1 MKFSKKQKREL
12 TEITVGAAL
21 YITAVVASALAELG
35 VWSFLLLLPSY
46 FVLGFPIM
54 KKAVKNLAHGNMLDE
69 NFLMS
74 IASVGAFILGE
85 CSEGVAVMLFDR
97 VGEFFEDYAVRRSR
111 GNIAELMS
119 LCPEYANIIRDGE
132 LVTVDPAEVSVGD
145 TVVVLPGERVPLD
158 GVILSGASSFDT
170 AALTGESVPTDV
182 SAGDKAVSGFINLSG
197 KLEIRV
203 EKAYEDSTVAKVL
216 ALIEDATEKKSRSE
230 NFITRF
236 ARVYTPIVVGCAAS
250 LAVIPSVLNLMLPSV
265 ITAGAEVWVY
275 RALLFLVVSCPCALV
290 ISVPMSFFG
299 GIGGAS
305 KKGVLIK
312 GSNYIEMLSKADTFV
327 FDKTGTLTHGTFTV
341 TEVEAAGISDR
352 ELIRLA
358 ASAESCSTHPIARAL
373 CAHAD
378 EVSVPHEVTELAGRG
393 VRAVIDGKTVL
404 VGNGKLMDESSVS
417 YIPARDGKT
426 TVYVAADGV
435 YVGSISLGDK
445 VKDEAKSAVSALN
458 RTGKTVMLTG
468 DVQAVAEAVAKD
480 VGIKEYHCGLL
491 PHEKVEHLEKLQE
504 RGTCVFC
511 GDGINDAPSLALADV
526 GVAMGGVGS
535 DAAIEAADV
544 VIMDD
549 NPEKLVVARRVARK
563 TMGIVRQNIAFSLV
577 IKIGFM
583 ILGALGLA
591 SMWGA
596 VFADVGV
603 LILAV
608 ANSMRAGRVK

>member
-1 MKFSKKQKREL
+1 MKLSKKQKREL
-12 TEITVGAAL
+12 AEIIVGAAL
-21 YITAVVASALAELG
+21 YIAAAITSLFTEIG
-35 VWSFLLLLPSY
+35 VWSFLLFLPAY
-46 FVLGFPIM
+46 FILGLPII
-54 KKAVKNLAHGNMLDE
+54 KKAAKNLTHGNMLDE

-74 IASVGAFILGE
+74 IASIGAFILGE

-132 LVTVDPAEVSVGD
+132 LVEVDPAEVSVGD

-158 GVILSGASSFDT
+158 GVILSGLSSFDT

-182 SAGDKAVSGFINLSG
+182 GTGDKAVSGFINISG

-216 ALIEDATEKKSRSE
+216 SLIEDATEKKSKSE

-236 ARVYTPIVVGCAAS
+236 ARVYTPIVVGCAVS
-250 LAVIPSVLNLMLPSV
+250 LAVIPSALHLILPTV

-290 ISVPMSFFG
+290 ISVPMTFFG

-305 KKGVLIK
+305 RKGVLIK

-341 TEVEAAGISDR
+341 TEVSAVGVSEE
-352 ELIRLA
+352 ELIHLA
-358 ASAESCSTHPIARAL
+358 ASAEGYSTHPIARAI
-373 CAHAD
+373 CAYSRSTSAA
-378 EVSVPHEVTELAGRG
+378 EVTELAGRG
-393 VRAVIDGKTVL
+393 VLAVVDGKSVL
-404 VGNGKLMDESSVS
+404 VGNGKLMEENSVD
-417 YIPARDGKT
+417 YTPASGGKT
-426 TVYVAADGV
+426 AVYVACDLLYLGA
-435 YVGSISLGDK
+435 IILGDK
-445 VKDEAKSAVSALN
+445 VKDGAKRAVSALN
-458 RTGKTVMLTG
+458 RAGKTVMLTG
-468 DVQAVAEAVAKD
+468 DLQAVAEVVAKD
-480 VGIKEYHCGLL
+480 IGVKEYHSGLL
-491 PHEKVEHLEKLQE
+491 PHEKVEHLETLQKK
-504 RGTCVFC
+504 GTCVFC

-526 GVAMGGVGS
+526 GVAMGGIGS

-549 NPEKLVVARRVARK
+549 NPEKLVTARSISRK
-563 TMGIVRQNIAFSLV
+563 TMSIVRQNIAFSLV

-583 ILGALGLA
+583 LLGALGLA

-608 ANSMRAGRVK
+608 ANSMRAGIVK

>member
-1 MKFSKKQKREL
+1 MKLARKQKREL
-12 TEITVGAAL
+12 AEIIVGAAM
-21 YITAVVASALAELG
+21 YIGAVATTAFLELG
-35 VWSFLLLLPSY
+35 GWSFLLFLPSY
-46 FVLGFPIM
+46 LVLGFPII
-54 KKAVKNLAHGNMLDE
+54 KKAAKNLTHGNMLDE

-145 TVVVLPGERVPLD
+145 TVAVLPGERVPLD
-158 GVILSGASSFDT
+158 GVILSGESSFDT

-182 SAGDKAVSGFINLSG
+182 GVGDKAVSGFINLSG

-250 LAVIPSVLNLMLPSV
+250 LAVIPSVLHLIMPSI

-305 KKGVLIK
+305 QKGVLIK

-341 TEVEAAGISDR
+341 TDVSPVGVSEKGLVH
-352 ELIRLA
+352 LA
-358 ASAESCSTHPIARAL
+358 ASAESFSTHPIARAL

-378 EVSVPHEVTELAGRG
+378 DVIAPSEVTELAGRG
-393 VRAVIDGKTVL
+393 VRALIDGKTVL
-404 VGNGKLMDESSVS
+404 VGNGKLMEENSVE
-417 YIPARDGKT
+417 YTPAKAGKT
-426 TVYVAADGV
+426 AVYVASEGV

-445 VKDEAKSAVSALN
+445 IKDEAKSAVTALN

-468 DVQAVAEAVAKD
+468 DVQAVADAVAKD
-480 VGIKEYHCGLL
+480 IGIKEYYCGLL
-491 PHEKVEHLEKLQE
+491 PHEKVEHLEKLQKD
-504 RGTCVFC
+504 GTCVFC
-511 GDGINDAPSLALADV
+511 GDGINDAPSLALAHV

-549 NPEKLVVARRVARK
+549 NPEKLVTARSISRK
-563 TMGIVRQNIAFSLV
+563 TMGIVRQNIVFSLV

-583 ILGALGLA
+583 LLGALGLA

-608 ANSMRAGRVK
+608 ANSMRAGRV

>member
-1 MKFSKKQKREL
+1 
-12 TEITVGAAL
+12 
-21 YITAVVASALAELG
+21 VA
-35 VWSFLLLLPSY
+35 
-46 FVLGFPIM
+46 
-54 KKAVKNLAHGNMLDE
+54 
-69 NFLMS
+69 
-74 IASVGAFILGE
+74 
-85 CSEGVAVMLFDR
+85 
-97 VGEFFEDYAVRRSR
+97 
-111 GNIAELMS
+111 
-119 LCPEYANIIRDGE
+119 
-132 LVTVDPAEVSVGD
+132 
-145 TVVVLPGERVPLD
+145 VLPGERVPLD
-158 GVILSGASSFDT
+158 GVILSGESSFDT
-170 AALTGESVPTDV
+170 AALTGESVPADV
-182 SAGDKAVSGFINLSG
+182 GVGDKAVSGFINLSG

-250 LAVIPSVLNLMLPSV
+250 LAVIPSVFHLIMPSI

-341 TEVEAAGISDR
+341 TEVSPVGISEK
-352 ELIRLA
+352 ELVRLA
-358 ASAESCSTHPIARAL
+358 ASAESFSTHPIARAL

-378 EVSVPHEVTELAGRG
+378 DVIAPHEVTELAGRG
-393 VRAVIDGKTVL
+393 VCALIDGKTVL
-404 VGNGKLMDESSVS
+404 VGNGKLMEENSVE
-417 YIPARDGKT
+417 YTTAKAGKT
-426 TVYVAADGV
+426 AVYVASDGV
-435 YVGSISLGDK
+435 YVGSISLGDRI
-445 VKDEAKSAVSALN
+445 KDEAKSAVAALN

-468 DVQAVAEAVAKD
+468 DVQAVADAVAKD
-480 VGIKEYHCGLL
+480 IGIKEYYCGLL
-491 PHEKVEHLEKLQE
+491 PHEKVEHLEELQKD
-504 RGTCVFC
+504 GTCVFC
-511 GDGINDAPSLALADV
+511 GDGINDAPSLALAHV

-549 NPEKLVVARRVARK
+549 NPEKLVTARSISRK

-583 ILGALGLA
+583 LLGALGLA

-603 LILAV
+603 LILAI